1 MNALAWLDP
10 KTLLAVN
17 VCNVALL
24 AFTLCIVIG
33 RDAGVGARSA
43 RNMLVM
49 QVLGWTALLV
59 ANIRLD
65 WLMFNNLIASLAV
78 AGFSFSN
85 WFMFVALESWLG
97 ERHGRFALLALCVL
111 APVGYAIV
119 FHAYSLRILWANT
132 LFAGQFAL
140 LAAGA
145 VMPSARPA
153 GCWRCALALCAVV
166 MTALSCGRAIL
177 GGFYADSYPSF
188 MTPHPFN
195 VAYLLLAALTLIV
208 INASLLVAW
217 REEAEQ
223 QLRAQVITDPLT
235 AVFNRRGWDE
245 AAARAFAQAR
255 RHRQPLALLLI
266 DLDHFKRINDTRG
279 HQAGDAALRF
289 LGKILHRQQRAGDI
303 VARVGGEEFYVLM
316 PMTDAAAAR
325 VFDRRLR
332 DVLATWALAR
342 LGHDLGF
349 SSGLACLED
358 TDESVSALAERA
370 DRALYLAK
378 ASGRGRLVSA

>member
-24 AFTLCIVIG
+24 AITLLVVIG
-33 RDAGVGARSA
+33 RDAGLGARSA
-43 RNMLVM
+43 RNMLLA
-49 QVLGWTALLV
+49 QALGWLALLS
-59 ANIRLD
+59 ANIWPERL
-65 WLMFNNLIASLAV
+65 LFNNLSAALAV

-85 WFMFVALESWLG
+85 WYLFVALDAWLG
-97 ERHGRFALLALCVL
+97 ERRGRYVLLALCVL
-111 APVGYAIV
+111 TPVGYAIA
-119 FHAYSLRILWANT
+119 FHAYSLRILWANA

-140 LAAGA
+140 LAAA
-145 VMPSARPA
+145 ALLPSMRPV
-153 GCWRCALALCAVV
+153 GRWRWALALCAVV
-166 MTALSCGRAIL
+166 MTVLSCGRAVL
-177 GGFYADSYPSF
+177 GGFFADSYPNF

-195 VAYLLLAALTLIV
+195 IAFLLLASLTLIV

-217 REEAEQ
+217 REEADQ
-223 QLRAQVITDPLT
+223 QLRAQLITDPLT

-255 RHRQPLALLLI
+255 RHQQPLALLLI
-266 DLDHFKRINDTRG
+266 DLDHFKHINDSRG

-316 PMTDAAAAR
+316 PMTDATAAR

-332 DVLATWALAR
+332 DVLATWASAR

-349 SSGLACLED
+349 SAGLACLED
-358 TDESVSALAERA
+358 TDEDIAALAERA
-370 DRALYLAK
+370 DQALYRAK
-378 ASGRGRLVSA
+378 AAGRGRLISA

>member
-1 MNALAWLDP
+1 MDALTWLDP

-17 VCNVALL
+17 VGNVALL
-24 AFTLCIVIG
+24 AITLLVVIG
-33 RDAGVGARSA
+33 RDAGVGARCA
-43 RNMLVM
+43 RNMLLA
-49 QVLGWTALLV
+49 QALGWLALLL
-59 ANIRLD
+59 ANVWPGRL
-65 WLMFNNLIASLAV
+65 LFNNFSASLAV
-78 AGFSFSN
+78 AGYSLSN
-85 WFMFVALESWLG
+85 WYMYLALDAWLG
-97 ERHGRFALLALCVL
+97 ARRGRFALLALCVL

-119 FHAYSLRILWANT
+119 FPAYSLRVLWANT

-140 LAAGA
+140 LAASA
-145 VMPSARPA
+145 LMPSVRPA
-153 GCWRCALALCAVV
+153 GRWCWALAVCAVV
-166 MTALSCGRAIL
+166 MTVLSCGRAIL
-177 GGFYADSYPSF
+177 GGFFADSYPSF

-195 VAYLLLAALTLIV
+195 LAYLLLASLTLIV

-217 REEAEQ
+217 REEADH

-235 AVFNRRGWDE
+235 SVLNRRGWDE
-245 AAARAFAQAR
+245 AAARAFTQAR

-266 DLDHFKRINDTRG
+266 DLDHFKHINDSRG

-316 PMTDAAAAR
+316 PMTDATAAR

-332 DVLATWALAR
+332 DVLATWASAR

-358 TDESVSALAERA
+358 TDEGVSALAERA
-370 DRALYLAK
+370 DRALYRAK
-378 ASGRGRLVSA
+378 AAGRGRLISA